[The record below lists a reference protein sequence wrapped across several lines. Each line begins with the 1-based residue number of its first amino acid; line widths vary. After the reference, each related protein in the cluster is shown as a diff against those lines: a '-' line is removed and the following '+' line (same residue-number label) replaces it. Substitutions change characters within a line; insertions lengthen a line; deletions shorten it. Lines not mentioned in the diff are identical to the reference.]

1 MSKYQAANVEAL
13 QKYTRLNTQCEV
25 ESASQHRLIQML
37 MEGALDRIIKA
48 KSYIK
53 NRELQLK
60 GEFIGMAISII
71 GGLRDSLD
79 HETGAELAENLDKL
93 YEYMSARLLEANVNN
108 DVEIL
113 EEVHKLMM
121 EIKTAWDAIADIP
134 PPQVQAGAIDSK
146 PFHKRA
152 I

>member
-1 MSKYQAANVEAL
+1 MSKYKAANVEAL

-53 NRELQLK
+53 NNELQLK
-60 GEFIGMAISII
+60 GEFVGMAISII

-79 HETGAELAENLDKL
+79 HDTGAELAENLDKL
-93 YEYMSARLLEANVNN
+93 YEYMSTRLLEANVRN

-113 EEVHKLMM
+113 DEVHGLLM
-121 EIKTAWDAIADIP
+121 EIKTAWDAIVDIP
-134 PPQVQAGAIDSK
+134 PPQVQANALETK
-146 PFHKRA
+146 ALQKRA
-152 I
+152 L

>member
-1 MSKYQAANVEAL
+1 MSKYKAANVEAL
-13 QKYTRLNTQCEV
+13 QQYTRLNTQCEV

-48 KSYIK
+48 KSYVR
-53 NRELQLK
+53 NNELQMK

-108 DVEIL
+108 DESIL
-113 EEVHKLMM
+113 DEVHKLLL
-121 EIKTAWDAIADIP
+121 EIKTGLGCHRRYPATS
-134 PPQVQAGAIDSK
+134 GAEQRTGDQGN
-146 PFHKRA
+146 A
-152 I
+152 